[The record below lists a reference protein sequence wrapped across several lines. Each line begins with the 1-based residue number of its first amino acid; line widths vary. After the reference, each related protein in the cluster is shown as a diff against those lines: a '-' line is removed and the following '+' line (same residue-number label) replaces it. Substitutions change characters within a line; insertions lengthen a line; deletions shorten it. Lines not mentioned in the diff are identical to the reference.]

1 VHEGDGAVSSA
12 VSAALLSALRD
23 LAAGRGVK
31 RGRHELRVAD
41 EDRSGLFLEALRLEG
56 FVPARVRDVEVGLG
70 ERMPAFL
77 VREGRADFGWVFV
90 EKFTAERSRRLF
102 GSAVRN
108 AKGDWDVQLGSGS
121 KETIHVQPA
130 GRMATDPDRPSSLG

>member
-1 VHEGDGAVSSA
+1 MHEGDGAVSSA

-90 EKFTAERSRRLF
+90 EK
-102 GSAVRN
+102 
-108 AKGDWDVQLGSGS
+108 LGSNS
-121 KETIHVQPA
+121 FSES
-130 GRMATDPDRPSSLG
+130 PSGIPPPVSVKPTST